1 MNHYIL
7 AVVTKSFLFW
17 ITTTLSL
24 AFLLGC
30 AGPPVAND
38 VILVANP
45 NENAPLAGILT
56 FTSDRP
62 VVPSLLIDDGEHQQN
77 VTPDDEPRT
86 EHKTLVLG
94 LRPGR
99 THTVTV
105 TIRDQNGRETV
116 LDPLEIETPPLPDD
130 FPPIELTHNSPEDK
144 EPGVTMFNV
153 FRWTGQF
160 DDDPNWGL
168 AVVVDEAGEVLWYLK
183 NETSIGEP
191 RRMHNGNLMFMGH
204 EGGRLYE
211 VDMLGNFLQEWHTT
225 GSVKGELAEGSL
237 PVATDAFH
245 HDVIELSSGHFIGLG
260 LEVSEFD
267 DFPAEYPPGTK
278 RALAQVAGDV
288 IIEFARDGSTVRKWS
303 VVDILDPERLGS
315 GSLNRT
321 FYEKIYQ
328 EKYDSIPFDITHS
341 NALYYIE
348 EEDALIV
355 SSYRQCVIY
364 KVDMSTGE
372 LIWIF
377 GDPAG
382 WREPWSDKLLQPV
395 GETTWPY
402 YQHGLEMTPRGTIL
416 LFDNGGS
423 RNVPPQPPMP
433 PEERYSRAVE
443 YRVDAE
449 SGTVEEI
456 WSYGPD
462 QEHFV
467 SPFISDADHLPET
480 GNVLIADGGR
490 FKDPEGKPMNT
501 FGGHQ
506 WARILEVTYGE
517 DTRKIWELEIYDPE
531 VRYSVYRAQRF
542 RSLYPKLD
550 RATG

>member
-1 MNHYIL
+1 MTSPLNIHRVL
-7 AVVTKSFLFW
+7 KGHLRRWRVTYLSSSLPTAIPSGNGWWWTFW
-17 ITTTLSL
+17 TL
-24 AFLLGC
+24 
-30 AGPPVAND
+30 
-38 VILVANP
+38 
-45 NENAPLAGILT
+45 
-56 FTSDRP
+56 
-62 VVPSLLIDDGEHQQN
+62 
-77 VTPDDEPRT
+77 
-86 EHKTLVLG
+86 
-94 LRPGR
+94 
-99 THTVTV
+99 
-105 TIRDQNGRETV
+105 NGWV
-116 LDPLEIETPPLPDD
+116 
-130 FPPIELTHNSPEDK
+130 
-144 EPGVTMFNV
+144 
-153 FRWTGQF
+153 
-160 DDDPNWGL
+160 
-168 AVVVDEAGEVLWYLK
+168 
-183 NETSIGEP
+183 
-191 RRMHNGNLMFMGH
+191 
-204 EGGRLYE
+204 
-211 VDMLGNFLQEWHTT
+211 
-225 GSVKGELAEGSL
+225 GSL
-237 PVATDAFH
+237 
-245 HDVIELSSGHFIGLG
+245 GR
-260 LEVSEFD
+260 
-267 DFPAEYPPGTK
+267 DFY
-278 RALAQVAGDV
+278 D
-288 IIEFARDGSTVRKWS
+288 
-303 VVDILDPERLGS
+303 
-315 GSLNRT
+315 
-321 FYEKIYQ
+321 KIYQ
-328 EKYDSIPFDITHS
+328 DKYDPMPYDITHS

-402 YQHGLEMTPRGTIL
+402 YQHGLEMTPGGTIL

-423 RNVPPQPPMP
+423 RNVPPQPPLP

-490 FKDPEGKPMNT
+490 FKDSEGKPMNT

-517 DTRKIWELEIYDPE
+517 TPRKYGSW
-531 VRYSVYRAQRF
+531 
-542 RSLYPKLD
+542 
-550 RATG
+550 